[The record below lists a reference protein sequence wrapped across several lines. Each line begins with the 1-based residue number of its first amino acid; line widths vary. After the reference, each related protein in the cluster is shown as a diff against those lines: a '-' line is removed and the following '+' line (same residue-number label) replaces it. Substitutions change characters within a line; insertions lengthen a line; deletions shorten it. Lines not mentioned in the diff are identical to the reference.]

1 MPLDRT
7 VRQLIAIPP
16 RHSNWW
22 PRRLARPA
30 VATCMVVLLVTGC
43 STGDAR
49 DAEIAEQ
56 REASREAQV
65 PQRQASFIAEEYF
78 GGTPPPVK
86 TPTPRAVLQSI
97 ALTTG
102 VNSDGAP
109 AGIYSSVPSDA
120 GQVYVAA
127 RISHLQSGQTLVASW
142 HTIEEKPEDIVV
154 IANAEMAISGNEN
167 WVSLPLDLYGQVPPG
182 DYAVSLYVNG
192 ELLNSLAF
200 QITGAGTAP
209 RQIGNV

>member
-1 MPLDRT
+1 M
-7 VRQLIAIPP
+7 A
-16 RHSNWW
+16 SC
-22 PRRLARPA
+22 
-30 VATCMVVLLVTGC
+30 VAVLLVTAC

-56 REASREAQV
+56 REATKEAQL
-65 PQRQASFIAEEYF
+65 PQRQASFIANEFF

-102 VNSDGAP
+102 VNSAGAP
-109 AGIYSSVPSDA
+109 AGVYGSVPSDA

-127 RISHLQSGQTLVASW
+127 RIGYLQPGQTVVASW
-142 HTIEEKPEDIVV
+142 HTIAEKPEDIVV
-154 IANAEMAISGNEN
+154 IGNAEVSVRGNEE
-167 WVSLPLDLYGQVPPG
+167 WISLPLDLYGNVTPG
-182 DYAVSLYVNG
+182 DYAVSLYVDG

-209 RQIGNV
+209 RQIGNA